1 MTQASTTPAIN
12 AINPQP
18 IQGAGAKPSDAK
30 LAAAKKSAQDFE
42 ALFLAQMMTHMFAG
56 IDAKGMFGGGAGE
69 EAWRSVLT
77 QEYGK
82 VMAKAGGIGVADSV
96 MREMIRQQEGK

>member
-1 MTQASTTPAIN
+1 MTQSPITPAVN

-18 IQGAGAKPSDAK
+18 TQGAGAKPADDK
-30 LAAAKKSAQDFE
+30 LAATKKSAQDFE